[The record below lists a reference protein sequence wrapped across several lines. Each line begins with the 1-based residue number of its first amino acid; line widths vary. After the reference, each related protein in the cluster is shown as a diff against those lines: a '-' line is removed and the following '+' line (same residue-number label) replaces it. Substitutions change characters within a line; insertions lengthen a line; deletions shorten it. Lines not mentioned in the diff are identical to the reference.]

1 MITGRQDVSRN
12 RICFVSIPSAESL
25 VWLLIFKAVIKE
37 SILSVC
43 SPSAVLCRLIHRSLS
58 CCRICFETFVQVHNL
73 RSEIWAEAFPLVH
86 DLKSVTE
93 GFSHMEEI
101 PLLLGNICAI
111 CYESALKEYLQRRC
125 ISCRIRRVFSCC
137 CSRHLIAGSANALRK
152 LLRGVAAAL
161 GGKEE
166 RGRTKNDGNKI
177 RGTSS
182 RMSSR
187 QTVFSSSEKN
197 STSLRR
203 RELWVLWLSSS
214 SLSFSL

>member
-1 MITGRQDVSRN
+1 M
-12 RICFVSIPSAESL
+12 
-25 VWLLIFKAVIKE
+25 
-37 SILSVC
+37 
-43 SPSAVLCRLIHRSLS
+43 
-58 CCRICFETFVQVHNL
+58 
-73 RSEIWAEAFPLVH
+73 H

-101 PLLLGNICAI
+101 PLLLGNICSI
-111 CYESALKEYLQRRC
+111 CYESALKEYLQRC
-125 ISCRIRRVFSCC
+125 ISCRSRRVFSCC

-197 STSLRR
+197 STRLRR
-203 RELWVLWLSSS
+203 RELCVLWLSSLL
-214 SLSFSL
+214 LSFSLQLLR